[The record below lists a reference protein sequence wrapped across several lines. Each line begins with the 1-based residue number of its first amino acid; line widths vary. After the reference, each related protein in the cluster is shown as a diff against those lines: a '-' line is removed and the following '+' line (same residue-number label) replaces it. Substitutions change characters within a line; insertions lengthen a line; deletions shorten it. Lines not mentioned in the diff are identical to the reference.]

1 MLKSLPAHR
10 LGRFRQSSNASLG
23 ASPRLFITG
32 LTRGRAPVLPPRTSA
47 RLEISMLIHPSLIE
61 KVSLDSR
68 EHNTDVAAD
77 IKRSFAYVGP
87 ITVVSHEP
95 CVPEAPVNNEMRLIC
110 RMSRPYWTSEGEG
123 DQMWDA
129 MRTWLEAK
137 AYKVASTIA
146 NFNKSRSE
154 AGHQTVSYD
163 RVELDM
169 KPYAFGIAC
178 AQGDEL
184 PDMVAVASRVRE
196 LLAQGVL
203 PADMA
208 GIEAPAAVSL
218 AEQVEK
224 ACVQAEAAAAATE
237 AAEGELTGEVAAT
250 AVDGGVVEGGE
261 PAVGEAAGEGEV
273 AGGENAGTQADEAA
287 EGEAAQAKAEPA
299 DGESAEAQ
307 ATPAESLRLAGDK
320 QSACDDAAEQP
331 AEGTVSAEGGE
342 PAGKDV
348 PASEEQP
355 TESEAP
361 ARLKHA
367 SDNLGSLD
375 YTMWDVRLADGTVRT
390 LDSVAGTWA

>member
-1 MLKSLPAHR
+1 
-10 LGRFRQSSNASLG
+10 
-23 ASPRLFITG
+23 
-32 LTRGRAPVLPPRTSA
+32 
-47 RLEISMLIHPSLIE
+47 MLIHPSLIE

-95 CVPEAPVNNEMRLIC
+95 AAPEAPVNNEMRLIC

-184 PDMVAVASRVRE
+184 PDVVAVASRVRE

-208 GIEAPAAVSL
+208 GIEAPAAASL
-218 AEQVEK
+218 AEQVEN
-224 ACVQAEAAAAATE
+224 ARVQAEAAAAA
-237 AAEGELTGEVAAT
+237 
-250 AVDGGVVEGGE
+250 
-261 PAVGEAAGEGEV
+261 EAAGEGEPADGEV
-273 AGGENAGTQADEAA
+273 AEVQADEAQAAPA
-287 EGEAAQAKAEPA
+287 EAGEAEVASEGTA
-299 DGESAEAQ
+299 
-307 ATPAESLRLAGDK
+307 PAESEQPTENVEASEKDVPAGG
-320 QSACDDAAEQP
+320 EQP
-331 AEGTVSAEGGE
+331 AE
-342 PAGKDV
+342 P
-348 PASEEQP
+348 
-355 TESEAP
+355 EAP

>member
-1 MLKSLPAHR
+1 
-10 LGRFRQSSNASLG
+10 
-23 ASPRLFITG
+23 
-32 LTRGRAPVLPPRTSA
+32 
-47 RLEISMLIHPSLIE
+47 MLIHPSLIE

-68 EHNTDVAAD
+68 EHNADVAAD

-87 ITVVSHEP
+87 ITVASHEP
-95 CVPEAPVNNEMRLIC
+95 CAPEAPVNNEMRLIC

-146 NFNKSRSE
+146 NFNTSRSE

-184 PDMVAVASRVRE
+184 PDVVAVASRVRE

-224 ACVQAEAAAAATE
+224 ARVQAEAAAAA
-237 AAEGELTGEVAAT
+237 
-250 AVDGGVVEGGE
+250 
-261 PAVGEAAGEGEV
+261 
-273 AGGENAGTQADEAA
+273 EAA
-287 EGEAAQAKAEPA
+287 EGEAAQAKVEPA
-299 DGESAEAQ
+299 NGESAGAQAASAKAAEAQ
-307 ATPAESLRLAGDK
+307 AVPAESIRLSGDE

-331 AEGTVSAEGGE
+331 AEDAVSAEGGE
-342 PAGKDV
+342 PVEKEV

-355 TESEAP
+355 AEPEAP

-367 SDNLGSLD
+367 SDNLASLD

-390 LDSVAGTWA
+390 LNSVAGTWA

>member
-1 MLKSLPAHR
+1 
-10 LGRFRQSSNASLG
+10 
-23 ASPRLFITG
+23 
-32 LTRGRAPVLPPRTSA
+32 
-47 RLEISMLIHPSLIE
+47 MLIHPSLIE

-68 EHNTDVAAD
+68 EHNADVAAD

-95 CVPEAPVNNEMRLIC
+95 CAPEAPVNNEMRLIC

-184 PDMVAVASRVRE
+184 PDVVAVASRVRE

-208 GIEAPAAVSL
+208 GIEVPAAASL

-224 ACVQAEAAAAATE
+224 ARVQAEAA
-237 AAEGELTGEVAAT
+237 GESEM
-250 AVDGGVVEGGE
+250 
-261 PAVGEAAGEGEV
+261 V
-273 AGGENAGTQADEAA
+273 AGKSSGTQADEAA
-287 EGEAAQAKAEPA
+287 EGEAAQTKVEPA
-299 DGESAEAQ
+299 DGEAVEVQAAPAKAAEAQ
-307 ATPAESLRLAGDK
+307 TALTESVELAGDK

-331 AEGTVSAEGGE
+331 AEDAVSAELAE
-342 PAGKDV
+342 PAEKNV
-348 PASEEQP
+348 PASGEQP
-355 TESEAP
+355 AEPEAP

>member
-1 MLKSLPAHR
+1 
-10 LGRFRQSSNASLG
+10 
-23 ASPRLFITG
+23 
-32 LTRGRAPVLPPRTSA
+32 
-47 RLEISMLIHPSLIE
+47 MLIHPSLIE

-68 EHNTDVAAD
+68 EHNADVAAD

-87 ITVVSHEP
+87 ITVVAHEP
-95 CVPEAPVNNEMRLIC
+95 SAPEVPVNNEMCLIC
-110 RMSRPYWTSEGEG
+110 RMSRPYWTSEGDG

-154 AGHQTVSYD
+154 AGHQTVDYD

-178 AQGDEL
+178 AQGDVL
-184 PDMVAVASRVRE
+184 PDVVAVAARVRE

-208 GIEAPAAVSL
+208 GIEAPAAASL
-218 AEQVEK
+218 AEQVEN
-224 ACVQAEAAAAATE
+224 ARVQAEAAAAAAAAADEGE
-237 AAEGELTGEVAAT
+237 AAEGEVAEAQ
-250 AVDGGVVEGGE
+250 GV
-261 PAVGEAAGEGEV
+261 PIEADEDQGAE
-273 AGGENAGTQADEAA
+273 AQADEAQA
-287 EGEAAQAKAEPA
+287 APVEAGEAEVASEGAA
-299 DGESAEAQ
+299 SAE
-307 ATPAESLRLAGDK
+307 S
-320 QSACDDAAEQP
+320 EQP
-331 AEGTVSAEGGE
+331 VENAEDAE
-342 PAGKDV
+342 KDV
-348 PASEEQP
+348 PAGDEKPAEP
-355 TESEAP
+355 EAP

-367 SDNLGSLD
+367 SDNLASLD

>member
-1 MLKSLPAHR
+1 
-10 LGRFRQSSNASLG
+10 
-23 ASPRLFITG
+23 
-32 LTRGRAPVLPPRTSA
+32 
-47 RLEISMLIHPSLIE
+47 MLIHPSLIE

-68 EHNTDVAAD
+68 EHNADVAAD

-184 PDMVAVASRVRE
+184 PDVVAVASRVRE

-208 GIEAPAAVSL
+208 GIEAPAAASL

-224 ACVQAEAAAAATE
+224 ARVQAEAAAAA
-237 AAEGELTGEVAAT
+237 AVAGE
-250 AVDGGVVEGGE
+250 GE

-287 EGEAAQAKAEPA
+287 EGEAAQAKAEPV
-299 DGESAEAQ
+299 DGENGEAQAASAKAAEAQ
-307 ATPAESLRLAGDK
+307 AAPAESLRLAGDK
-320 QSACDDAAEQP
+320 QSACDDAVEQP
-331 AEGTVSAEGGE
+331 FEDTVSAEGGE

-348 PASEEQP
+348 PAGGEQP
-355 TESEAP
+355 TEPEAP
-361 ARLKHA
+361 ACLKHA

>member
-1 MLKSLPAHR
+1 
-10 LGRFRQSSNASLG
+10 
-23 ASPRLFITG
+23 
-32 LTRGRAPVLPPRTSA
+32 
-47 RLEISMLIHPSLIE
+47 MLIHPSLIE

-68 EHNTDVAAD
+68 EHNADVAAD

-95 CVPEAPVNNEMRLIC
+95 VAPEAPVNNEMRLIC
-110 RMSRPYWTSEGEG
+110 RMNRPYWTSEGEG

-184 PDMVAVASRVRE
+184 PDVVAVASRVRE

-224 ACVQAEAAAAATE
+224 ARVQAEATAAA
-237 AAEGELTGEVAAT
+237 
-250 AVDGGVVEGGE
+250 
-261 PAVGEAAGEGEV
+261 EAAGEGEPTDGEV
-273 AGGENAGTQADEAA
+273 AEVQAD
-287 EGEAAQAKAEPA
+287 
-299 DGESAEAQ
+299 EAQ
-307 ATPAESLRLAGDK
+307 ATPAEAVEAEVASEGTA
-320 QSACDDAAEQP
+320 SAESEQPTENVEAAE
-331 AEGTVSAEGGE
+331 
-342 PAGKDV
+342 KDV
-348 PASEEQP
+348 PAGDEQP
-355 TESEAP
+355 ADPEVP

-367 SDNLGSLD
+367 SDNLTGLD

-390 LDSVAGTWA
+390 LDSVSGTWA

>member
-1 MLKSLPAHR
+1 
-10 LGRFRQSSNASLG
+10 
-23 ASPRLFITG
+23 
-32 LTRGRAPVLPPRTSA
+32 
-47 RLEISMLIHPSLIE
+47 MLIHPSLIE

-68 EHNTDVAAD
+68 EHNADVAAD

-95 CVPEAPVNNEMRLIC
+95 CAPEAPVNNEMRLIC
-110 RMSRPYWTSEGEG
+110 RMNRPYWTSEGEG

-169 KPYAFGIAC
+169 KPYAFDIAC

-184 PDMVAVASRVRE
+184 PDVVAVASRVRE

-208 GIEAPAAVSL
+208 GIEAPAAASL
-218 AEQVEK
+218 AEQVEN
-224 ACVQAEAAAAATE
+224 AHVQAEAQAAAAVVG
-237 AAEGELTGEVAAT
+237 EGELTGEIAAT
-250 AVDGGVVEGGE
+250 AVDGGVAEGGE
-261 PAVGEAAGEGEV
+261 SAVGEAAGECGGKL
-273 AGGENAGTQADEAA
+273 AGGKSAGTQADEAA
-287 EGEAAQAKAEPA
+287 EGEAAQAKVEPA
-299 DGESAEAQ
+299 DDEGAEAQ
-307 ATPAESLRLAGDK
+307 AVPAKAAEAQAAPAESLKLSGDK

-331 AEGTVSAEGGE
+331 VEDAVSAEDGE
-342 PAGKDV
+342 PAEKDA
-348 PASEEQP
+348 PADDEQP
-355 TESEAP
+355 GEPEAP

-367 SDNLGSLD
+367 SDNLASLD

>member
-1 MLKSLPAHR
+1 
-10 LGRFRQSSNASLG
+10 
-23 ASPRLFITG
+23 
-32 LTRGRAPVLPPRTSA
+32 
-47 RLEISMLIHPSLIE
+47 MLIHPSLIE

-68 EHNTDVAAD
+68 EHNADVAAD

-87 ITVVSHEP
+87 ITVVAHEP
-95 CVPEAPVNNEMRLIC
+95 CAPEAPVNNEMRLIC

-184 PDMVAVASRVRE
+184 PDVVAVASRVRE

-208 GIEAPAAVSL
+208 GIEAPAAASL
-218 AEQVEK
+218 AEQVEN
-224 ACVQAEAAAAATE
+224 ARVQAEAETAAAA
-237 AAEGELTGEVAAT
+237 AAGEGELTGKIAAT
-250 AVDGGVVEGGE
+250 AVDGGVAEGGE
-261 PAVGEAAGEGEV
+261 SAVGECGDKL
-273 AGGENAGTQADEAA
+273 AGGKSAGTQADEAA
-287 EGEAAQAKAEPA
+287 EGEAAQAKVEPA
-299 DGESAEAQ
+299 DDEGAEAQ
-307 ATPAESLRLAGDK
+307 AVPAKAAEAQAAPAESLKLSGDK

-331 AEGTVSAEGGE
+331 VEDAASAEGAEVAGE
-342 PAGKDV
+342 DASASDKKPAE
-348 PASEEQP
+348 P
-355 TESEAP
+355 EAP
-361 ARLKHA
+361 VRLSHA
-367 SDNLGSLD
+367 SDNLASLD

>member
-1 MLKSLPAHR
+1 
-10 LGRFRQSSNASLG
+10 
-23 ASPRLFITG
+23 
-32 LTRGRAPVLPPRTSA
+32 
-47 RLEISMLIHPSLIE
+47 MLIHPSLIE

-68 EHNTDVAAD
+68 EHNADVAAD

-95 CVPEAPVNNEMRLIC
+95 CAPEAPVNNEMRLIC
-110 RMSRPYWTSEGEG
+110 RMSRPYWTSEGDG

-154 AGHQTVSYD
+154 AGHQTVDYD

-184 PDMVAVASRVRE
+184 PDVVAVASRVRE

-208 GIEAPAAVSL
+208 GIEAPAAASL
-218 AEQVEK
+218 AEQVEN
-224 ACVQAEAAAAATE
+224 ARVQAEAAAVAAAAADEGE
-237 AAEGELTGEVAAT
+237 AAEGEVAEAQG
-250 AVDGGVVEGGE
+250 APIEADEAQG
-261 PAVGEAAGEGEV
+261 AEAAAVPAEGAEIQANEATEGEV
-273 AGGENAGTQADEAA
+273 A
-287 EGEAAQAKAEPA
+287 QAK
-299 DGESAEAQ
+299 GESAGLEGAEVQAAPVEAGE
-307 ATPAESLRLAGDK
+307 AEVASEGTAPAES
-320 QSACDDAAEQP
+320 EQP
-331 AEGTVSAEGGE
+331 AENAEDAE
-342 PAGKDV
+342 KDV
-348 PASEEQP
+348 PADDEKPAEP
-355 TESEAP
+355 EAP

-367 SDNLGSLD
+367 SDNLASLD

-390 LDSVAGTWA
+390 LNSVAGTWA

>member
-1 MLKSLPAHR
+1 
-10 LGRFRQSSNASLG
+10 
-23 ASPRLFITG
+23 
-32 LTRGRAPVLPPRTSA
+32 
-47 RLEISMLIHPSLIE
+47 MLIHPSLIE

-68 EHNTDVAAD
+68 EHNADVAAD

-95 CVPEAPVNNEMRLIC
+95 CAPEAPVNNEMRLIC

-184 PDMVAVASRVRE
+184 PDVVAVASRVRE

-224 ACVQAEAAAAATE
+224 ARVQAEAAAAAE
-237 AAEGELTGEVAAT
+237 AAGDGEPTDGEVAEVQA
-250 AVDGGVVEGGE
+250 A
-261 PAVGEAAGEGEV
+261 PAEAGEAEV
-273 AGGENAGTQADEAA
+273 ASEGTA
-287 EGEAAQAKAEPA
+287 
-299 DGESAEAQ
+299 
-307 ATPAESLRLAGDK
+307 PAES
-320 QSACDDAAEQP
+320 EQP
-331 AEGTVSAEGGE
+331 TENVEA
-342 PAGKDV
+342 AGKDV
-348 PASEEQP
+348 PAGDEQP
-355 TESEAP
+355 AEPEAP

>member
-1 MLKSLPAHR
+1 
-10 LGRFRQSSNASLG
+10 
-23 ASPRLFITG
+23 
-32 LTRGRAPVLPPRTSA
+32 
-47 RLEISMLIHPSLIE
+47 MLIHPSLIE

-68 EHNTDVAAD
+68 EHNADVAAD

-95 CVPEAPVNNEMRLIC
+95 CAPEAPVNNEMRLIC

-184 PDMVAVASRVRE
+184 PDVVAVASRVRE

-224 ACVQAEAAAAATE
+224 ARVQAEAAAAAVE

-250 AVDGGVVEGGE
+250 AVDGGVAEGGE
-261 PAVGEAAGEGEV
+261 SAVGEAAGEGEL
-273 AGGENAGTQADEAA
+273 AG
-287 EGEAAQAKAEPA
+287 
-299 DGESAEAQ
+299 GESAEVQ
-307 ATPAESLRLAGDK
+307 AALAGSVELSGDE

-331 AEGTVSAEGGE
+331 AEDAVPAEGGE
-342 PAGKDV
+342 PAGKEV
-348 PASEEQP
+348 PAGDEQP
-355 TESEAP
+355 AEPEAP

-390 LDSVAGTWA
+390 LNSVSGTWA

>member
-1 MLKSLPAHR
+1 
-10 LGRFRQSSNASLG
+10 
-23 ASPRLFITG
+23 
-32 LTRGRAPVLPPRTSA
+32 
-47 RLEISMLIHPSLIE
+47 MLIHPSLIE

-68 EHNTDVAAD
+68 EHNADVAAD

-184 PDMVAVASRVRE
+184 PDVVAVASRVRE

-208 GIEAPAAVSL
+208 GIEAPAAASL
-218 AEQVEK
+218 AEQIEN
-224 ACVQAEAAAAATE
+224 ARVQAEAAAAAE
-237 AAEGELTGEVAAT
+237 AAE
-250 AVDGGVVEGGE
+250 GE
-261 PAVGEAAGEGEV
+261 PAVGEAAGESEMA
-273 AGGENAGTQADEAA
+273 AGKSEMAAGKSAGTQANEAA
-287 EGEAAQAKAEPA
+287 EGEAAQAKAEPV
-299 DGESAEAQ
+299 DGENGEAQAAPAKAAEAQ
-307 ATPAESLRLAGDK
+307 AAPAESLRLAGDK
-320 QSACDDAAEQP
+320 QSACDDAVEQP
-331 AEGTVSAEGGE
+331 FEDTVSAEGGE

-355 TESEAP
+355 TEPETP

>member
-10 LGRFRQSSNASLG
+10 LGRFRQCSNASLG

-32 LTRGRAPVLPPRTSA
+32 LTQGCASVFPLRTPA

-68 EHNTDVAAD
+68 EHNADVAAD

-95 CVPEAPVNNEMRLIC
+95 AAPEAPVNNEMRLIC

-129 MRTWLEAK
+129 MHTWLEAK

-184 PDMVAVASRVRE
+184 PDVVAVASRVRE

-208 GIEAPAAVSL
+208 GIEAPAAASL

-224 ACVQAEAAAAATE
+224 ARVQAEAAAAAE
-237 AAEGELTGEVAAT
+237 AAE
-250 AVDGGVVEGGE
+250 GE
-261 PAVGEAAGEGEV
+261 PAVGEAVGEGEV

-299 DGESAEAQ
+299 DGENGEAQAAPVKSAEAQAAPAEAQ

-348 PASEEQP
+348 PAGDEQP
-355 TESEAP
+355 AEPETP

>member
-1 MLKSLPAHR
+1 
-10 LGRFRQSSNASLG
+10 
-23 ASPRLFITG
+23 
-32 LTRGRAPVLPPRTSA
+32 
-47 RLEISMLIHPSLIE
+47 MLIHPSLIE

-68 EHNTDVAAD
+68 EHNADVAAD

-95 CVPEAPVNNEMRLIC
+95 AAPEVPVNNEMRLIC

-184 PDMVAVASRVRE
+184 PDVVAVASRVRE

-208 GIEAPAAVSL
+208 GIEAPAAASL

-224 ACVQAEAAAAATE
+224 ARVQAEAAAAA
-237 AAEGELTGEVAAT
+237 AVAGE
-250 AVDGGVVEGGE
+250 GE
-261 PAVGEAAGEGEV
+261 PAVGEAAGESEMA
-273 AGGENAGTQADEAA
+273 AGKSAGTQADEAA

-299 DGESAEAQ
+299 DGESTEAQ
-307 ATPAESLRLAGDK
+307 AAPAESLRLAGDK
-320 QSACDDAAEQP
+320 QSACDDAVEQP

-348 PASEEQP
+348 PADDEQP
-355 TESEAP
+355 TESETP

>member
-1 MLKSLPAHR
+1 
-10 LGRFRQSSNASLG
+10 
-23 ASPRLFITG
+23 
-32 LTRGRAPVLPPRTSA
+32 
-47 RLEISMLIHPSLIE
+47 MLIHPSLIE

-68 EHNTDVAAD
+68 EHNADVAAD

-184 PDMVAVASRVRE
+184 PDVVAVASRVRE

-224 ACVQAEAAAAATE
+224 ARVQAEAAAAAE
-237 AAEGELTGEVAAT
+237 AAGE
-250 AVDGGVVEGGE
+250 GE
-261 PAVGEAAGEGEV
+261 PAVGEAAGESEMA
-273 AGGENAGTQADEAA
+273 AGKSEMAAGKSAGTQADEAA
-287 EGEAAQAKAEPA
+287 EGEAAQAKAEPV
-299 DGESAEAQ
+299 DGENGEAQAAPVKSAEAQAAPAEAAEAQ

-331 AEGTVSAEGGE
+331 AEDAVSAGSVES
-342 PAGKDV
+342 AGKDV
-348 PASEEQP
+348 PAGGEQP
-355 TESEAP
+355 AEPEAP

-375 YTMWDVRLADGTVRT
+375 YTMWDVRLADGIVRT

>member
-1 MLKSLPAHR
+1 
-10 LGRFRQSSNASLG
+10 
-23 ASPRLFITG
+23 
-32 LTRGRAPVLPPRTSA
+32 
-47 RLEISMLIHPSLIE
+47 MLIHPSLIE

-68 EHNTDVAAD
+68 EHNADVAAD

-95 CVPEAPVNNEMRLIC
+95 CAPEAPVNNEMRLIC

-146 NFNKSRSE
+146 NFNTSRSE

-178 AQGDEL
+178 ARGDEL
-184 PDMVAVASRVRE
+184 PDVVAVASRVRE

-203 PADMA
+203 PVDMA
-208 GIEAPAAVSL
+208 GIEAPAAASL

-224 ACVQAEAAAAATE
+224 ARVQAEAAAVAG
-237 AAEGELTGEVAAT
+237 EGELTGEVAAT
-250 AVDGGVVEGGE
+250 TVDGGVVEGDE
-261 PAVGEAAGEGEV
+261 PAGGEAAGVSEM
-273 AGGENAGTQADEAA
+273 AGGKSASTQADEAA
-287 EGEAAQAKAEPA
+287 EEEAAEVKVEPA
-299 DGESAEAQ
+299 DGEAAEAQAAPVKPAEAQ
-307 ATPAESLRLAGDK
+307 ATPAESLMLAGDK
-320 QSACDDAAEQP
+320 QSACDDAAEHP
-331 AEGTVSAEGGE
+331 AEDAVSAEGGE
-342 PAGKDV
+342 PAGKGV

-355 TESEAP
+355 AEPEAP

>member
-1 MLKSLPAHR
+1 
-10 LGRFRQSSNASLG
+10 
-23 ASPRLFITG
+23 
-32 LTRGRAPVLPPRTSA
+32 
-47 RLEISMLIHPSLIE
+47 MLIHPSLIE

-68 EHNTDVAAD
+68 EHNADVAAD

-95 CVPEAPVNNEMRLIC
+95 CAPEAPVNNEMRLIC

-184 PDMVAVASRVRE
+184 PDVVAVASRVRE

-208 GIEAPAAVSL
+208 GVEAPAAASL

-224 ACVQAEAAAAATE
+224 ARVQAEAAAAAQ
-237 AAEGELTGEVAAT
+237 
-250 AVDGGVVEGGE
+250 
-261 PAVGEAAGEGEV
+261 AAGEGEPTDGEV
-273 AGGENAGTQADEAA
+273 AEVQADEAQAAPA
-287 EGEAAQAKAEPA
+287 EAGEAEVAS
-299 DGESAEAQ
+299 ESTA
-307 ATPAESLRLAGDK
+307 PAESEQPTENVEAAEKDVPAGG
-320 QSACDDAAEQP
+320 EQP
-331 AEGTVSAEGGE
+331 AE
-342 PAGKDV
+342 P
-348 PASEEQP
+348 
-355 TESEAP
+355 EAP

-367 SDNLGSLD
+367 SDNLASLD

>member
-1 MLKSLPAHR
+1 
-10 LGRFRQSSNASLG
+10 
-23 ASPRLFITG
+23 
-32 LTRGRAPVLPPRTSA
+32 
-47 RLEISMLIHPSLIE
+47 MLIHPSLIE

-68 EHNTDVAAD
+68 EHNADVAAD

-95 CVPEAPVNNEMRLIC
+95 CAPEAPVNNELRLIC

-123 DQMWDA
+123 YQMWDA

-146 NFNKSRSE
+146 NFNTSRSE

-178 AQGDEL
+178 AQGDGL
-184 PDMVAVASRVRE
+184 PDVVAVASRVRE

-208 GIEAPAAVSL
+208 GIEAPAAASL

-224 ACVQAEAAAAATE
+224 ARVQAEAAAAA
-237 AAEGELTGEVAAT
+237 AVAGEGEPTGEVAAT
-250 AVDGGVVEGGE
+250 AVDGGTAEGGE
-261 PAVGEAAGEGEV
+261 PAVGEAAGESEM

-287 EGEAAQAKAEPA
+287 EGEAAQAKVEPA
-299 DGESAEAQ
+299 DGESAEVQAAPVKSAEAQ
-307 ATPAESLRLAGDK
+307 VTPAESLRLAGDK
-320 QSACDDAAEQP
+320 QSACDDAAEQ
-331 AEGTVSAEGGE
+331 SAEGCE

-348 PASEEQP
+348 PAGGEQP
-355 TESEAP
+355 AEPEAP

>member
-1 MLKSLPAHR
+1 
-10 LGRFRQSSNASLG
+10 
-23 ASPRLFITG
+23 
-32 LTRGRAPVLPPRTSA
+32 
-47 RLEISMLIHPSLIE
+47 MLIHPSLIE

-68 EHNTDVAAD
+68 EHNADVAAD

-87 ITVVSHEP
+87 ITVVAHEP
-95 CVPEAPVNNEMRLIC
+95 SAPEVPVNNEMRLIC
-110 RMSRPYWTSEGEG
+110 RMSRPYWTSEGDG

-154 AGHQTVSYD
+154 AGHQTVDYD

-184 PDMVAVASRVRE
+184 PDVVAVASRVRE

-208 GIEAPAAVSL
+208 GIEAPAAASL
-218 AEQVEK
+218 AEQVEN
-224 ACVQAEAAAAATE
+224 ARVQAEAAAAA
-237 AAEGELTGEVAAT
+237 AAAADEG
-250 AVDGGVVEGGE
+250 
-261 PAVGEAAGEGEV
+261 
-273 AGGENAGTQADEAA
+273 EAA
-287 EGEAAQAKAEPA
+287 EGEADEAQAAPIEA
-299 DGESAEAQ
+299 DEDQGAEAQ
-307 ATPAESLRLAGDK
+307 ADEAQAAPVEVGEAEVASEGAAPAESEQPVENAGD
-320 QSACDDAAEQP
+320 AEDAE
-331 AEGTVSAEGGE
+331 
-342 PAGKDV
+342 KDV
-348 PASEEQP
+348 PAGDEKPAEP
-355 TESEAP
+355 EAP

-367 SDNLGSLD
+367 SDNLASLD
-375 YTMWDVRLADGTVRT
+375 YTMWDVRLADGSVRT

>member
-1 MLKSLPAHR
+1 
-10 LGRFRQSSNASLG
+10 
-23 ASPRLFITG
+23 
-32 LTRGRAPVLPPRTSA
+32 
-47 RLEISMLIHPSLIE
+47 MLIHPSLIE

-68 EHNTDVAAD
+68 EHNADVAAD

-95 CVPEAPVNNEMRLIC
+95 VAPEAPVNNEMRLIC

-184 PDMVAVASRVRE
+184 PDVVAVASRVRE

-224 ACVQAEAAAAATE
+224 ARVQAEAAAAAE

-261 PAVGEAAGEGEV
+261 PAVGEAAGESEM
-273 AGGENAGTQADEAA
+273 AADKNAGTQADEAA
-287 EGEAAQAKAEPA
+287 EGEAAQAKVEPA

-307 ATPAESLRLAGDK
+307 AAPAESLRLAGDK
-320 QSACDDAAEQP
+320 QSACDDAVEQP
-331 AEGTVSAEGGE
+331 FEDTVSAEGGE

-348 PASEEQP
+348 PASGEQP
-355 TESEAP
+355 AEPEAP
-361 ARLKHA
+361 ACLKHA
-367 SDNLGSLD
+367 GDNLGSLD

>member
-1 MLKSLPAHR
+1 
-10 LGRFRQSSNASLG
+10 
-23 ASPRLFITG
+23 
-32 LTRGRAPVLPPRTSA
+32 
-47 RLEISMLIHPSLIE
+47 MLIHPSLIE

-95 CVPEAPVNNEMRLIC
+95 CAPEAPVNNEMRLIC

-146 NFNKSRSE
+146 NFNTSRSE

-184 PDMVAVASRVRE
+184 PDVVAVASRVRE

-208 GIEAPAAVSL
+208 GIEAPAAASL

-224 ACVQAEAAAAATE
+224 ARVQAEAAA
-237 AAEGELTGEVAAT
+237 V
-250 AVDGGVVEGGE
+250 
-261 PAVGEAAGEGEV
+261 AGEGEPT
-273 AGGENAGTQADEAA
+273 GGKSVGTQADEAA
-287 EGEAAQAKAEPA
+287 EGEAAQAKVEPA

-307 ATPAESLRLAGDK
+307 AAPVKPAEAQAVPAESLRLAGDK
-320 QSACDDAAEQP
+320 QSACDDAAEHP
-331 AEGTVSAEGGE
+331 AEDAVSAEGGE
-342 PAGKDV
+342 PAEKNV
-348 PASEEQP
+348 PASDEQP
-355 TESEAP
+355 AEPEAP

>member
-1 MLKSLPAHR
+1 
-10 LGRFRQSSNASLG
+10 
-23 ASPRLFITG
+23 
-32 LTRGRAPVLPPRTSA
+32 
-47 RLEISMLIHPSLIE
+47 MLIHPSLIE

-68 EHNTDVAAD
+68 EHNADVAAD

-95 CVPEAPVNNEMRLIC
+95 VAPEAPVNNEMRLIC

-146 NFNKSRSE
+146 NFNTSRSE

-184 PDMVAVASRVRE
+184 PDVVAVASRVRE

-203 PADMA
+203 PADMV
-208 GIEAPAAVSL
+208 GIEAPAAASL

-224 ACVQAEAAAAATE
+224 ARVQAEAAAAAAE
-237 AAEGELTGEVAAT
+237 AAE
-250 AVDGGVVEGGE
+250 GE
-261 PAVGEAAGEGEV
+261 PAVGEAAGESEMA
-273 AGGENAGTQADEAA
+273 AGKSAGTQADEAA
-287 EGEAAQAKAEPA
+287 EGEAAQAKAEPV
-299 DGESAEAQ
+299 DGENGEAQAAPAKAAEAQ
-307 ATPAESLRLAGDK
+307 AAPAESLRLAGDK
-320 QSACDDAAEQP
+320 QSACDDAVEQP
-331 AEGTVSAEGGE
+331 FEDTVSAEGGE
-342 PAGKDV
+342 PAGKDI
-348 PASEEQP
+348 PAGGEQP
-355 TESEAP
+355 AEPEAP

>member
-10 LGRFRQSSNASLG
+10 LGRFRQCSNASLG
-23 ASPRLFITG
+23 ALPRLFITG
-32 LTRGRAPVLPPRTSA
+32 LTRGCASVFPLRTPA
-47 RLEISMLIHPSLIE
+47 RLETSMLIHPSLIE

-68 EHNTDVAAD
+68 EHNADVAAD

-95 CVPEAPVNNEMRLIC
+95 AAPEAPVNNEMRLIC

-184 PDMVAVASRVRE
+184 PDVVAVASRVRE

-224 ACVQAEAAAAATE
+224 ARVQAEAAAAQAAAGESEPADGE
-237 AAEGELTGEVAAT
+237 AQADETQAGETQAGEAEVAGEGAVPAGSEQSAEGA
-250 AVDGGVVEGGE
+250 
-261 PAVGEAAGEGEV
+261 EAAGEGV
-273 AGGENAGTQADEAA
+273 PAGDE
-287 EGEAAQAKAEPA
+287 Q
-299 DGESAEAQ
+299 SAE
-307 ATPAESLRLAGDK
+307 
-320 QSACDDAAEQP
+320 
-331 AEGTVSAEGGE
+331 
-342 PAGKDV
+342 
-348 PASEEQP
+348 SEV
-355 TESEAP
+355 P

-367 SDNLGSLD
+367 SDNLTSLD
-375 YTMWDVRLADGTVRT
+375 YTMWDVRLADGSVRT

>member
-1 MLKSLPAHR
+1 
-10 LGRFRQSSNASLG
+10 
-23 ASPRLFITG
+23 
-32 LTRGRAPVLPPRTSA
+32 
-47 RLEISMLIHPSLIE
+47 MLIHPSLIE

-68 EHNTDVAAD
+68 EHNADVAAD

-95 CVPEAPVNNEMRLIC
+95 SAPEAPVNNEMRLIC
-110 RMSRPYWTSEGEG
+110 RMSRPYWTSEGDG

-184 PDMVAVASRVRE
+184 PDVVAVAARVRD

-208 GIEAPAAVSL
+208 GIEAPAAASL
-218 AEQVEK
+218 AEQVEN
-224 ACVQAEAAAAATE
+224 ARVQAEAAA
-237 AAEGELTGEVAAT
+237 VA
-250 AVDGGVVEGGE
+250 
-261 PAVGEAAGEGEV
+261 
-273 AGGENAGTQADEAA
+273 EAA
-287 EGEAAQAKAEPA
+287 EGEAAQAKVEPA
-299 DGESAEAQ
+299 NGESAGAQAASAKAAEAQ
-307 ATPAESLRLAGDK
+307 AVPAESIGLSGDE

-331 AEGTVSAEGGE
+331 AEDAVPAEGGE
-342 PAGKDV
+342 PVEKEV

-355 TESEAP
+355 AEPEAP

-367 SDNLGSLD
+367 SDNLASLD

>member
-1 MLKSLPAHR
+1 
-10 LGRFRQSSNASLG
+10 
-23 ASPRLFITG
+23 
-32 LTRGRAPVLPPRTSA
+32 
-47 RLEISMLIHPSLIE
+47 MLIHPSLIE

-68 EHNTDVAAD
+68 EHNADVAAD

-95 CVPEAPVNNEMRLIC
+95 IAPEVPVNNEMRLIC

-184 PDMVAVASRVRE
+184 PDVVAVASRVRE

-208 GIEAPAAVSL
+208 GIEAPAAASL
-218 AEQVEK
+218 AEQVEN
-224 ACVQAEAAAAATE
+224 ARVQAEAETAAAVVG
-237 AAEGELTGEVAAT
+237 EGELTGEIAAT
-250 AVDGGVVEGGE
+250 AVDGGVAEGGE
-261 PAVGEAAGEGEV
+261 SAVGECGDKL
-273 AGGENAGTQADEAA
+273 AGGKSAGTQADEAA
-287 EGEAAQAKAEPA
+287 EGEAAQAKVEPA
-299 DGESAEAQ
+299 DDEGAEAQ
-307 ATPAESLRLAGDK
+307 AVPAKAAEAQAAPAESLKLSGDK

-331 AEGTVSAEGGE
+331 VEDAASAEGAEVAGE
-342 PAGKDV
+342 DASASDKKPAE
-348 PASEEQP
+348 P
-355 TESEAP
+355 EAP
-361 ARLKHA
+361 VRLSHA
-367 SDNLGSLD
+367 SDNLASLD

-390 LDSVAGTWA
+390 LDSVVGTWA

>member
-1 MLKSLPAHR
+1 
-10 LGRFRQSSNASLG
+10 
-23 ASPRLFITG
+23 
-32 LTRGRAPVLPPRTSA
+32 
-47 RLEISMLIHPSLIE
+47 MLIHPSLIE

-68 EHNTDVAAD
+68 EHNADVAAD

-95 CVPEAPVNNEMRLIC
+95 CAPEAPVNNEMRLIC

-178 AQGDEL
+178 TQGDEL
-184 PDMVAVASRVRE
+184 PDVVAVASRVRE

-208 GIEAPAAVSL
+208 GIEAPAAASL
-218 AEQVEK
+218 AEQVEN
-224 ACVQAEAAAAATE
+224 ARVQAEAETAAAVVG
-237 AAEGELTGEVAAT
+237 EGELTGEIAAT
-250 AVDGGVVEGGE
+250 AVDGGVAEGGE
-261 PAVGEAAGEGEV
+261 SAVGECGDKL
-273 AGGENAGTQADEAA
+273 AGGKSAGTQADEAA
-287 EGEAAQAKAEPA
+287 EGEAAQAKVEPA
-299 DGESAEAQ
+299 DDEGAEAQ
-307 ATPAESLRLAGDK
+307 AVPAKAAEAQAAPAESLKLLGDK

-331 AEGTVSAEGGE
+331 VEDAASAEGAEVAGE
-342 PAGKDV
+342 DASASDKKPAE
-348 PASEEQP
+348 P
-355 TESEAP
+355 EAP
-361 ARLKHA
+361 VRLSHA
-367 SDNLGSLD
+367 SDNLASLD
-375 YTMWDVRLADGTVRT
+375 YTMWDVRLADGSVRT

>member
-1 MLKSLPAHR
+1 
-10 LGRFRQSSNASLG
+10 
-23 ASPRLFITG
+23 
-32 LTRGRAPVLPPRTSA
+32 
-47 RLEISMLIHPSLIE
+47 MLIHPSLIE

-68 EHNTDVAAD
+68 EHNADVAAD

-95 CVPEAPVNNEMRLIC
+95 AAPEAPANNEIRLIC

-184 PDMVAVASRVRE
+184 PDVVAVASRVRE

-208 GIEAPAAVSL
+208 GIEAPAAASL

-224 ACVQAEAAAAATE
+224 ARVQAEAAAAA
-237 AAEGELTGEVAAT
+237 
-250 AVDGGVVEGGE
+250 AV
-261 PAVGEAAGEGEV
+261 AGEGEPTNGEV
-273 AGGENAGTQADEAA
+273 AEVQADDAQAAPAEA
-287 EGEAAQAKAEPA
+287 GEAEVASEGTA
-299 DGESAEAQ
+299 
-307 ATPAESLRLAGDK
+307 PAES
-320 QSACDDAAEQP
+320 EQP
-331 AEGTVSAEGGE
+331 TENVE
-342 PAGKDV
+342 PAEKDV
-348 PASEEQP
+348 PASDEQP
-355 TESEAP
+355 AEPEAP

-390 LDSVAGTWA
+390 LDSVSGTWA

>member
-1 MLKSLPAHR
+1 
-10 LGRFRQSSNASLG
+10 
-23 ASPRLFITG
+23 
-32 LTRGRAPVLPPRTSA
+32 
-47 RLEISMLIHPSLIE
+47 MLIHPSLIE

-68 EHNTDVAAD
+68 EHNADVAAD

-95 CVPEAPVNNEMRLIC
+95 AAPEAPVNNEMRLIC

-184 PDMVAVASRVRE
+184 PDVVAVASRVRE

-224 ACVQAEAAAAATE
+224 ACVQAEAAAAA
-237 AAEGELTGEVAAT
+237 
-250 AVDGGVVEGGE
+250 AV
-261 PAVGEAAGEGEV
+261 AGEGEL
-273 AGGENAGTQADEAA
+273 AEGEGTEAPADKAAESEPA
-287 EGEAAQAKAEPA
+287 EGEAAEMQAALAGAAARAAAQAKVETA
-299 DGESAEAQ
+299 DDENRVAQAAPVKSAEAR
-307 ATPAESLRLAGDK
+307 AALAESFELAGDK
-320 QSACDDAAEQP
+320 QSACDAAAGQP
-331 AEGTVSAEGGE
+331 AEGTVSVEGVEAAE
-342 PAGKDV
+342 KDV
-348 PASEEQP
+348 PAVDGQP
-355 TESEAP
+355 AELEAP

-367 SDNLGSLD
+367 SDNLTSLD
-375 YTMWDVRLADGTVRT
+375 YMMWDVRLADGTVRM

>member
-1 MLKSLPAHR
+1 
-10 LGRFRQSSNASLG
+10 
-23 ASPRLFITG
+23 
-32 LTRGRAPVLPPRTSA
+32 
-47 RLEISMLIHPSLIE
+47 MLIHPSLIE

-68 EHNTDVAAD
+68 EHNADVAAD

-95 CVPEAPVNNEMRLIC
+95 GVPEAPVNNEMRLIC

-184 PDMVAVASRVRE
+184 PDVVAVAARVRE

-203 PADMA
+203 PADMV
-208 GIEAPAAVSL
+208 GIEAPAAASL
-218 AEQVEK
+218 AEQVEN
-224 ACVQAEAAAAATE
+224 ARVQAEAAAAA
-237 AAEGELTGEVAAT
+237 AVVGEGELTGEIAAT
-250 AVDGGVVEGGE
+250 AVDGGVAEGGE
-261 PAVGEAAGEGEV
+261 SAVGEAAGEC
-273 AGGENAGTQADEAA
+273 GGKLADGKSAGTQADEAA
-287 EGEAAQAKAEPA
+287 EGVAAQAKVEPV
-299 DGESAEAQ
+299 DDEGAEAQ
-307 ATPAESLRLAGDK
+307 AVPAKAAEAQAAPAESLKLSGDK

-331 AEGTVSAEGGE
+331 VEDAVSAEDGE
-342 PAGKDV
+342 PAEKDV
-348 PASEEQP
+348 PADDEKPAEP
-355 TESEAP
+355 EAP

-367 SDNLGSLD
+367 SDNLASLD
-375 YTMWDVRLADGTVRT
+375 YTMWDVHLADGTVRT

>member
-1 MLKSLPAHR
+1 
-10 LGRFRQSSNASLG
+10 
-23 ASPRLFITG
+23 
-32 LTRGRAPVLPPRTSA
+32 
-47 RLEISMLIHPSLIE
+47 MLIHPSLIE

-68 EHNTDVAAD
+68 EHNADVAAD

-95 CVPEAPVNNEMRLIC
+95 AAPEAPVNNEMRLIC

-184 PDMVAVASRVRE
+184 PDVVAVASRVRE

-224 ACVQAEAAAAATE
+224 ARVQAEAAAAA
-237 AAEGELTGEVAAT
+237 AVAGEGKS
-250 AVDGGVVEGGE
+250 
-261 PAVGEAAGEGEV
+261 AVGEAAGESEM
-273 AGGENAGTQADEAA
+273 AADKSAGTQADEAA

-299 DGESAEAQ
+299 DGENGEAQ
-307 ATPAESLRLAGDK
+307 AAPVEAQAAPAESLRLAGDK

-331 AEGTVSAEGGE
+331 AEDAVSADSVE

-348 PASEEQP
+348 PAGDEQP
-355 TESEAP
+355 AEPEAP

-367 SDNLGSLD
+367 SDNLGCLD

>member
-1 MLKSLPAHR
+1 MLKSLPV
-10 LGRFRQSSNASLG
+10 GRFRQSSNASLG

-32 LTRGRAPVLPPRTSA
+32 LTRGCAPMFPLRTSA
-47 RLEISMLIHPSLIE
+47 RLETSMLIHPSLIE

-68 EHNTDVAAD
+68 EHNADVAAD

-146 NFNKSRSE
+146 NFNKSRGE

-184 PDMVAVASRVRE
+184 PDVVAVASRVRE

-224 ACVQAEAAAAATE
+224 ARVQAEAAAAAE
-237 AAEGELTGEVAAT
+237 DAAEGEPTDGEVA
-250 AVDGGVVEGGE
+250 
-261 PAVGEAAGEGEV
+261 EV
-273 AGGENAGTQADEAA
+273 QADEAQA
-287 EGEAAQAKAEPA
+287 APAGAGEAEVASEGTA
-299 DGESAEAQ
+299 
-307 ATPAESLRLAGDK
+307 PAES
-320 QSACDDAAEQP
+320 EQP
-331 AEGTVSAEGGE
+331 TENVE

-348 PASEEQP
+348 PAGGEQP
-355 TESEAP
+355 ADPEAP

>member
-1 MLKSLPAHR
+1 
-10 LGRFRQSSNASLG
+10 
-23 ASPRLFITG
+23 
-32 LTRGRAPVLPPRTSA
+32 
-47 RLEISMLIHPSLIE
+47 MLIHPSLIE

-68 EHNTDVAAD
+68 EHNADVAAD

-95 CVPEAPVNNEMRLIC
+95 CAPEAPVNNEMRLIC

-184 PDMVAVASRVRE
+184 PDVVAVASRVRE

-208 GIEAPAAVSL
+208 GIEAPAAASL

-224 ACVQAEAAAAATE
+224 ARVQAEAAAAA
-237 AAEGELTGEVAAT
+237 
-250 AVDGGVVEGGE
+250 AV
-261 PAVGEAAGEGEV
+261 AGEGEPTNGEV
-273 AGGENAGTQADEAA
+273 AEVQADDAQAAPAEA
-287 EGEAAQAKAEPA
+287 GEAEVASEGTA
-299 DGESAEAQ
+299 
-307 ATPAESLRLAGDK
+307 PAES
-320 QSACDDAAEQP
+320 EQP
-331 AEGTVSAEGGE
+331 TENVE
-342 PAGKDV
+342 PAEKDV

-355 TESEAP
+355 AEPEAP

>member
-1 MLKSLPAHR
+1 
-10 LGRFRQSSNASLG
+10 
-23 ASPRLFITG
+23 
-32 LTRGRAPVLPPRTSA
+32 
-47 RLEISMLIHPSLIE
+47 MLIHPSLIE

-95 CVPEAPVNNEMRLIC
+95 AAPEAPANNEMRLIC

-146 NFNKSRSE
+146 NFNTSRSE

-184 PDMVAVASRVRE
+184 PDVVAVASRVRE

-208 GIEAPAAVSL
+208 GIEAPAAASL

-224 ACVQAEAAAAATE
+224 ARVQAEAAAAA
-237 AAEGELTGEVAAT
+237 AVAGEGELTGEVAA
-250 AVDGGVVEGGE
+250 AVDGGVAEEGE
-261 PAVGEAAGEGEV
+261 PAAGESEL
-273 AGGENAGTQADEAA
+273 AGDKSVGTQADEAA
-287 EGEAAQAKAEPA
+287 EGEAAEAKVEPA
-299 DGESAEAQ
+299 DGEAAEALAAPVKPAEAQ
-307 ATPAESLRLAGDK
+307 VAPAESLRLAGDK
-320 QSACDDAAEQP
+320 QSACDDAAEHP
-331 AEGTVSAEGGE
+331 AEDAVSAEGGE

-355 TESEAP
+355 AEPEAP

>member
-1 MLKSLPAHR
+1 
-10 LGRFRQSSNASLG
+10 
-23 ASPRLFITG
+23 
-32 LTRGRAPVLPPRTSA
+32 
-47 RLEISMLIHPSLIE
+47 MLIHPSLIE

-68 EHNTDVAAD
+68 EHNADVAAD

-95 CVPEAPVNNEMRLIC
+95 CAPEAPVNNEMRLIC

-178 AQGDEL
+178 TQGDEL
-184 PDMVAVASRVRE
+184 PDVVAVASRVRE

-208 GIEAPAAVSL
+208 GIEAPAAASL
-218 AEQVEK
+218 AEQVEN
-224 ACVQAEAAAAATE
+224 ARVQAEVAAAAAAAADEGE
-237 AAEGELTGEVAAT
+237 AAEGE
-250 AVDGGVVEGGE
+250 VVEAQGV
-261 PAVGEAAGEGEV
+261 PIEADEDQGAE
-273 AGGENAGTQADEAA
+273 AQADEAQA
-287 EGEAAQAKAEPA
+287 APVEAGEAEVASEGAA
-299 DGESAEAQ
+299 SAE
-307 ATPAESLRLAGDK
+307 S
-320 QSACDDAAEQP
+320 EQP
-331 AEGTVSAEGGE
+331 VENAEDAEN
-342 PAGKDV
+342 DV
-348 PASEEQP
+348 PAGDEKPAEP
-355 TESEAP
+355 EAP

-367 SDNLGSLD
+367 SDNLASLD

>member
-1 MLKSLPAHR
+1 
-10 LGRFRQSSNASLG
+10 
-23 ASPRLFITG
+23 
-32 LTRGRAPVLPPRTSA
+32 
-47 RLEISMLIHPSLIE
+47 MLIHPSLIE

-68 EHNTDVAAD
+68 EHNADVAAD

-87 ITVVSHEP
+87 ITVVAHEP
-95 CVPEAPVNNEMRLIC
+95 SAPEVPVNNEMRLIC
-110 RMSRPYWTSEGEG
+110 RMSRPYWTSEGDG

-184 PDMVAVASRVRE
+184 PDVVAVASRVRE

-208 GIEAPAAVSL
+208 GIEAPAAASL
-218 AEQVEK
+218 AEQVEN
-224 ACVQAEAAAAATE
+224 ARMQAEAAAAA
-237 AAEGELTGEVAAT
+237 AVVGEGELTGEIAAT
-250 AVDGGVVEGGE
+250 AVDGKS
-261 PAVGEAAGEGEV
+261 
-273 AGGENAGTQADEAA
+273 AGTQADEAA
-287 EGEAAQAKAEPA
+287 EGEAAQAKVEPA
-299 DGESAEAQ
+299 DDEGAEAQ
-307 ATPAESLRLAGDK
+307 AVPAKAAEAQAAPVESLKLSGDK

-331 AEGTVSAEGGE
+331 VEDAASAEDGE
-342 PAGKDV
+342 PAEKDV
-348 PASEEQP
+348 PAGDEKPAEP
-355 TESEAP
+355 EAP

-367 SDNLGSLD
+367 SENLTSPD

>member
-32 LTRGRAPVLPPRTSA
+32 LTRGCASVFPLRTPA
-47 RLEISMLIHPSLIE
+47 RLETSMLIHPSLIE

-68 EHNTDVAAD
+68 EHNADVAAD

-95 CVPEAPVNNEMRLIC
+95 VAPEAPVNNEMRLIC

-184 PDMVAVASRVRE
+184 PDVVAVASRVRE

-224 ACVQAEAAAAATE
+224 ACVQAEAAAAVAV
-237 AAEGELTGEVAAT
+237 AGEGEPTGEVAAT

-261 PAVGEAAGEGEV
+261 SAVGEAAGESEM
-273 AGGENAGTQADEAA
+273 AADKSAGTQADEAA
-287 EGEAAQAKAEPA
+287 EGEAAQTKVEPA

-307 ATPAESLRLAGDK
+307 AVPAESLRLVGDK

-331 AEGTVSAEGGE
+331 AEDTVSAEGGE

-355 TESEAP
+355 TESETP